1 MRLIHPVAALSV
13 LALVHSTGVLAGD
26 PPAPRVLYTKSF
38 PGSTPAFVSI
48 TVERDGRAIYKEAPD
63 DDNPLRFRLSDA
75 DTAALFDLVA
85 KLGGFTR
92 PLESG
97 LKVAQMGL
105 KTFRYE
111 AGGTAHQVSF
121 NYSTD
126 LDARTLAD
134 GFEKIVET
142 ERDFVKLDGAVH
154 FDSLGV
160 NDALLDLETTY
171 DHKRLVAPGQFL
183 ALLDRVAKNDSFLHM
198 ARERA
203 AKLADL
209 FRNPPPPKSEEKEK
223 PAAEKTG
230 R

>member
-1 MRLIHPVAALSV
+1 MGAAAVTLSIVAL
-13 LALVHSTGVLAGD
+13 LPSTGARAGD

-38 PGSTPAFVSI
+38 PGSIPAFVSI
-48 TVERDGRAIYKEAPD
+48 GVERDGKVIYKEAPD
-63 DDNPLRFRLSDA
+63 DDNPLRFQLSEA

-85 KLGGFTR
+85 KLDDFAR

-97 LKVAQMGL
+97 LNVARMGL

-111 AGGTAHQVSF
+111 AAGGAHQVSF

-126 LDARTLAD
+126 PDARTLAD

-142 ERDFVKLDGAVH
+142 ERDFIKLDSTVH
-154 FDSLGV
+154 FDTLGV
-160 NDALLDLETTY
+160 NEALLDLETTY

-203 AKLADL
+203 AKLADV
-209 FRNPPPPKSEEKEK
+209 FRNPPPPKGQERDK
-223 PAAEKTG
+223 PAAEKAAQ
-230 R
+230 

>member
-1 MRLIHPVAALSV
+1 MRLGSVSATLAVLSFAP
-13 LALVHSTGVLAGD
+13 LIGARGGEPS
-26 PPAPRVLYTKSF
+26 APRVLYTKTF

-48 TVERDGRAIYKEAPD
+48 TVERDGRVVYKEAPD
-63 DDNPLRFRLSDA
+63 DDNPLRFQLSGP

-85 KLGGFTR
+85 KLDDFAR

-97 LKVAQMGL
+97 LNVARMGL

-121 NYSTD
+121 NYSAD

-142 ERDFVKLDGAVH
+142 ERDFLKLDGAVH
-154 FDSLGV
+154 FDTLGV
-160 NDALLDLETTY
+160 NEALLDLETTY
-171 DHKRLVAPGQFL
+171 DHKRLVSPAQFL

-203 AKLADL
+203 AKLADV
-209 FRNPPPPKSEEKEK
+209 FRNPPPPKSEEKDK
-223 PAAEKTG
+223 PAAEKAAQ
-230 R
+230 

>member
-1 MRLIHPVAALSV
+1 MRIAGVAAAV
-13 LALVHSTGVLAGD
+13 PILALAPFTGARAGD
-26 PPAPRVLYTKSF
+26 PPAPRVFYTKSF

-48 TVERDGRAIYKEAPD
+48 AVERDGRVTYKEAPD
-63 DDNPLRFRLSDA
+63 DDNPLLFRLSEA
-75 DTAALFDLVA
+75 DTTALFDLVA
-85 KLGGFTR
+85 KLDDFAR

-97 LKVAQMGL
+97 LKVARMGL

-111 AGGTAHQVSF
+111 AGGSAHEVSF

-142 ERDFVKLDGAVH
+142 EQDFIKLDRAVH
-154 FDSLGV
+154 FDTLGV
-160 NDALLDLETTY
+160 NDALLELETTY
-171 DHKRLVAPGQFL
+171 DHKRLVSPKQFL

-203 AKLADL
+203 AKLADV
-209 FRNPPPPKSEEKEK
+209 FRNPPPPKPEEKDK
-223 PAAEKTG
+223 TAAERTG
-230 R
+230 K

>member
-1 MRLIHPVAALSV
+1 MRLARFAALSIWA
-13 LALVHSTGVLAGD
+13 LAPSTGALAGD

-38 PGSTPAFVSI
+38 PGSMPPFVSI
-48 TVERDGRAIYKEAPD
+48 LVERDGRTTYKEAPD
-63 DDNPLRFRLSDA
+63 DDSPLAFQLSEA

-85 KLGGFTR
+85 KLDNFAR

-97 LKVAQMGL
+97 LNVARMGL

-126 LDARTLAD
+126 PNARTLAD
-134 GFEKIVET
+134 GFDKIVET
-142 ERDFVKLDGAVH
+142 ERDFIKLDGAVH
-154 FDSLGV
+154 FDTLGV
-160 NDALLDLETTY
+160 NEALLDLETTY

-203 AKLADL
+203 AKLADV
-209 FRNPPPPKSEEKEK
+209 FRNPPPPKSDEKDKPATEK
-223 PAAEKTG
+223 PAQ
-230 R
+230 